1 MPDCTSADIT
11 GLHEKT
17 DYLVRVVAVT
27 EEYFDR
33 LPDKHKHKKLHA
45 IPRDV
50 LVAQEESPWLPSAS
64 IIAKTAGTEA
74 PANIRLSKSTMTSLV
89 LTWTPPLV
97 YGSNKLLSQV
107 LCVFAALRNVSWQ
120 DMQHSKH
127 SFTTCNLADCTL
139 VGCELYQT
147 FIHQLQSCR
156 LCAGE
161 MCTVPNVHSLIAIL
175 QIVCW

>member
-1 MPDCTSADIT
+1 MQNDPAPEHFLYVFSPNPETLRLHRENHELLFFPAAIRIECISLNAQDPHHVTEDIMPDSTSADIT

-17 DYLVRVVAVT
+17 DYLVRVMAVT

-74 PANIRLSKSTMTSLV
+74 PANIRLSQSTMTSLV

-107 LCVFAALRNVSWQ
+107 GDLLQ
-120 DMQHSKH
+120 
-127 SFTTCNLADCTL
+127 FT
-139 VGCELYQT
+139 
-147 FIHQLQSCR
+147 
-156 LCAGE
+156 
-161 MCTVPNVHSLIAIL
+161 
-175 QIVCW
+175 W

>member
-1 MPDCTSADIT
+1 MNCTHGAHFPPAAIRIECISLNAQDPHHVTEDIMPDCTSADIT

-107 LCVFAALRNVSWQ
+107 LCVFAAL
-120 DMQHSKH
+120 
-127 SFTTCNLADCTL
+127 
-139 VGCELYQT
+139 
-147 FIHQLQSCR
+147 
-156 LCAGE
+156 
-161 MCTVPNVHSLIAIL
+161 
-175 QIVCW
+175 